1 MVEFLAKECHADVNE
16 LGRYFFANQEY
27 ESSQN
32 TALSNAASS
41 GDLEMVGLLMDLGA
55 DINAVSNCG
64 RTPVL
69 EACCTNVDVAECL
82 VKHGADVRKP
92 DNNGETC
99 LMKAV
104 RWSKKLCQILIN
116 NGAEVNAQNAKGN
129 SALHL
134 AITSWDNYCEKA
146 DIVQILIDHGSNPYI
161 KNKDGEDAFQTA
173 SLGGRELILE
183 QLISRFQ
190 LSVERMIEMYELLGA
205 YYVQHRSTINI
216 GKVLPFWKKAL
227 EIRRMIS
234 CFSVGALQPN
244 PDYIF
249 FPDVR
254 SVEELQTLC
263 QNRDFVFF
271 RALMIYERI
280 LGSDHYRVQQAL
292 MYRGAMY
299 KKDGEYRHCI
309 NIFNYAFQLPNAR
322 VEQQTSWELRRNYL
336 SPLFYLCWSFCE
348 AYRECQQRNNR
359 DIFEVDF
366 EQVFQVLHM
375 ATWDIEHA
383 TGTEHSKLFLQDET
397 LQLTFMKTL
406 LHLMKLIIQL
416 EKNEAQQLRFN
427 TVVHRLIRCQPKTRM
442 GQTLL
447 HLSVKHCT
455 SDVDGR
461 FFSQF
466 PSTAVVGLLLECGA
480 NVNVNAVDVE
490 RNTVL
495 HLCSKAIQNLEMQ
508 QYHDSI
514 HRIAVLLLKNGAH
527 LDMVNISGER
537 AAKGLTSSLI
547 ETNIQDF
554 DSLQCMAARA
564 IMKNKIPYV
573 GNIIV
578 GLESLVEMHGIC
590 ASTG

>member
-1 MVEFLAKECHADVNE
+1 M
-16 LGRYFFANQEY
+16 
-27 ESSQN
+27 
-32 TALSNAASS
+32 
-41 GDLEMVGLLMDLGA
+41 
-55 DINAVSNCG
+55 
-64 RTPVL
+64 
-69 EACCTNVDVAECL
+69 
-82 VKHGADVRKP
+82 
-92 DNNGETC
+92 
-99 LMKAV
+99 
-104 RWSKKLCQILIN
+104 
-116 NGAEVNAQNAKGN
+116 
-129 SALHL
+129 
-134 AITSWDNYCEKA
+134 
-146 DIVQILIDHGSNPYI
+146 QILIDHGSNPYI
-161 KNKDGEDAFQTA
+161 KNKNGEDAFQTA
-173 SLGGRELILE
+173 SLGGRELIVE

-190 LSVERMIEMYELLGA
+190 LSVERRIEMYELLGA

-216 GKVLPFWKKAL
+216 GKVLRFWKKAL
-227 EIRRMIS
+227 EIRCTNS

-244 PDYIF
+244 PDYIISQ
-249 FPDVR
+249 DMH
-254 SVEELQTLC
+254 SWEELQTLC
-263 QNRDFVFF
+263 QNRDLVFF

-292 MYRGAMY
+292 MHRGAMY
-299 KKDGEYRHCI
+299 KEDGEFRHCI
-309 NIFNYAFQLPNAR
+309 NIFNYAFHLPNACL
-322 VEQQTSWELRRNYL
+322 EQQTSWDLRRYYL
-336 SPLFYLCWSFCE
+336 TPLFYLCWSFCE
-348 AYRECQQRNNR
+348 AYRECQQLNNSATTAQQQLNNSATTAQQQRNNSSTTAQQQR
-359 DIFEVDF
+359 NNSATTAQQQRNNSSTTAQQQLNNSATTAQQQLNNSSTTAQQQLNNSATTAQQQRNNSDKILVDF
-366 EQVFQVLHM
+366 EQVIQVLHM

-416 EKNEAQQLRFN
+416 EKNKAQQLRFN
-427 TVVHRLIRCQPKTRM
+427 RVVHRLIRCQLKTRM

-466 PSTAVVGLLLECGA
+466 PSTAVVELLLECGA
-480 NVNVNAVDVE
+480 KVNVNAVDVE

-495 HLCSKAIQNLEMQ
+495 HLCSKAIQNHEMQ

-527 LDMVNISGER
+527 LDMVNMSGER

-547 ETNIQDF
+547 EANIQDF
-554 DSLQCMAARA
+554 DSLQCIVAKA

-573 GNIIV
+573 GNITV
-578 GLESLVEMHGIC
+578 GLESFVEMHEIC